1 MFSFEQCNVIFDTRR
16 KTELIVEEPIL
27 KLSSLTDIIFIF
39 RHKEATDCIEI
50 RWFECLL
57 LNSFQME
64 ISKSGFRM
72 RIFQLSVT

>member
-1 MFSFEQCNVIFDTRR
+1 MFSFEQCNVIFDARR

-27 KLSSLTDIIFIF
+27 KLPSLTDIIFIF
-39 RHKEATDCIEI
+39 GHEESSNCIEI

-64 ISKSGFRM
+64 TSFSG
-72 RIFQLSVT
+72 